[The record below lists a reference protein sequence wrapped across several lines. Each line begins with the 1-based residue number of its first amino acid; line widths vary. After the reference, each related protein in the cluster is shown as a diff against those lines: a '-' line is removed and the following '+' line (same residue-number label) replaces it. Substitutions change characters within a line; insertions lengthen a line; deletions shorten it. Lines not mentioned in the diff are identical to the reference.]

1 VAIPHIE
8 SLKGKLISALGARR
22 QALLERR
29 ATDEDD
35 RRCADLV
42 AKLSRHGM
50 TPIELRAL
58 IAEWESIWDNF
69 YRRYE
74 SRPRR
79 RRSN

>member
-1 VAIPHIE
+1 MPHIE
-8 SLKGKLISALGARR
+8 SLKSKLIGALSARR
-22 QALLERR
+22 RAILEGRS
-29 ATDEDD
+29 TDEDD

-58 IAEWESIWDNF
+58 IAEWESIWDDF